1 MKFSKILM
9 MLTFFSYPY
18 YLFPSGGFQPA
29 TGIIVCIFV
38 TLLFTAPKQFKF
50 SLSMKILICYT
61 IYAAAVN
68 TFWYFNTYNESLLEH
83 LYITIFG
90 TFIFVTLGNVF
101 NHFTRSDAKMF
112 IGVIAITLA
121 TQAALL
127 TFGLVKDVGG
137 GRQIIWFN
145 NPNQLGYFCV
155 LSATLAIVTSY
166 YYKIKSLIIPIVI
179 IGIGIFLT
187 AFTLSRAA
195 LGALLLFIPIILFLS
210 TNLSIFKKI
219 VMVAILSIS
228 SVFVTDLYLQS
239 ETYAALERRIER
251 SQDRA
256 TETTAEVR
264 HFDRIWLYP
273 DYLGFGAGKGAYER
287 FGKPQ
292 EIHNLFLSV
301 FFSYGVIGILLY
313 LAFWL
318 KIIPNLQVLIYMAP
332 VLVYN
337 MTHNGG
343 RVIVFWFTLALIA
356 SAATRKLKRS
366 RKR

>member
-1 MKFSKILM
+1 MKFTKILM

-29 TGIIVCIFV
+29 AGLLVCVFV

-50 SLSMKILICYT
+50 SLSMKILIFYT
-61 IYAAAVN
+61 FYASAVN
-68 TFWYFNTYNESLLEH
+68 TFWYVNTYNESLSEH

-90 TFIFVTLGNVF
+90 TFIFITLGNVF

-112 IGVIAITLA
+112 IAVIAITLA

-179 IGIGIFLT
+179 IGLGIYLT
-187 AFTLSRAA
+187 AFTVSRAA
-195 LGALLLFIPIILFLS
+195 LGALALYIPIILFFS
-210 TNLSIFKKI
+210 TTLSIFKKVI
-219 VMVAILSIS
+219 IIIILSIS

-251 SQDRA
+251 SQDKV
-256 TETTAEVR
+256 TETTAEAR
-264 HFDRIWLYP
+264 HFDRLWEYP
-273 DYLGFGAGKGAYER
+273 DYLAFGAGKGAYER

-301 FFSYGVIGILLY
+301 LFSYGVIGLLLY

-318 KIIPNLQVLIYMAP
+318 KIVPNLQVWIYMAP

-337 MTHNGG
+337 MTHYGG
-343 RVIVFWFTLALIA
+343 RVIVFWFTLALVA
-356 SAATRKLKRS
+356 SAATRKVKRL